1 MMSRARKFTLQQSA
15 QPTTSQ
21 STATDINN
29 SKMNSIKH
37 CGDPHWRKQE
47 EFGVLGNTVK
57 IEGELFVGCQVIGA
71 PPHTSCPGYAQ
82 LKARNE
88 KLYRME
94 LINSGEFGK
103 RDEKVQRLGFH
114 FSIVK
119 KEKLQ
124 KLQVSEDREL
134 KQMAFNWSP
143 SEPSQQK
150 QEETQKSREKG
161 EELAAER
168 KMKKKEKKETTEKN
182 LIKQKKK
189 DSFVESGR
197 NQGSKPQFKTN
208 KNEVSCKLCRSQ
220 TVHICADD
228 EDKKSWTRRGGWP
241 RSGGLCGG
249 APAGRSSNVSTG
261 S

>member
-15 QPTTSQ
+15 QLTTSQ

-150 QEETQKSREKG
+150 QEETQKSRKKG
-161 EELAAER
+161 EELAGER
-168 KMKKKEKKETTEKN
+168 AMKKRREKRHNQFFFNKTEKEK
-182 LIKQKKK
+182 L
-189 DSFVESGR
+189 F
-197 NQGSKPQFKTN
+197 
-208 KNEVSCKLCRSQ
+208 C
-220 TVHICADD
+220 
-228 EDKKSWTRRGGWP
+228 
-241 RSGGLCGG
+241 
-249 APAGRSSNVSTG
+249 
-261 S
+261 

>member
-168 KMKKKEKKETTEKN
+168 AMKKEEKKETTKKKI
-182 LIKQKKK
+182 IKQKKK
-189 DSFVESGR
+189 NSFVESEK
-197 NQGSKPQFKTN
+197 NQGSKAQFKTN

-228 EDKKSWTRRGGWP
+228 EDNKSWTRRGGWP

>member
-21 STATDINN
+21 STATDIKN

-71 PPHTSCPGYAQ
+71 PPHTSCPGYAK

-103 RDEKVQRLGFH
+103 RDEKVQ
-114 FSIVK
+114 
-119 KEKLQ
+119 
-124 KLQVSEDREL
+124 SE
-134 KQMAFNWSP
+134 SV
-143 SEPSQQK
+143 
-150 QEETQKSREKG
+150 
-161 EELAAER
+161 
-168 KMKKKEKKETTEKN
+168 N
-182 LIKQKKK
+182 LLML
-189 DSFVESGR
+189 
-197 NQGSKPQFKTN
+197 T
-208 KNEVSCKLCRSQ
+208 
-220 TVHICADD
+220 
-228 EDKKSWTRRGGWP
+228 
-241 RSGGLCGG
+241 
-249 APAGRSSNVSTG
+249 
-261 S
+261 

>member
-1 MMSRARKFTLQQSA
+1 
-15 QPTTSQ
+15 
-21 STATDINN
+21 
-29 SKMNSIKH
+29 
-37 CGDPHWRKQE
+37 
-47 EFGVLGNTVK
+47 
-57 IEGELFVGCQVIGA
+57 VIGA

-88 KLYRME
+88 KLYRIE

-119 KEKLQ
+119 KEKSQ
-124 KLQVSEDREL
+124 KLKVSEDREL
-134 KQMAFNWSP
+134 KRMAFNWSP

-168 KMKKKEKKETTEKN
+168 AMQKEKKKETTIKI
-182 LIKQKKK
+182 IKQKKK
-189 DSFVESGR
+189 NSFVESVK
-197 NQGSKPQFKTN
+197 NQGRKPQFQTHM
-208 KNEVSCKLCRSQ
+208 NEVSCKLCRSQ
-220 TVHICADD
+220 TVHMCADD
-228 EDKKSWTRRGGWP
+228 EDNKSWTRRGGWP
-241 RSGGLCGG
+241 CSGGLRGG

-261 S
+261 SRLILILQSNIK

>member
-1 MMSRARKFTLQQSA
+1 MSRARKFTLQQSA

-134 KQMAFNWSP
+134 KKMAFNWSP

-168 KMKKKEKKETTEKN
+168 AMKKEEKKDTT
-182 LIKQKKK
+182 KKK
-189 DSFVESGR
+189 IIMFHV
-197 NQGSKPQFKTN
+197 PYVT
-208 KNEVSCKLCRSQ
+208 
-220 TVHICADD
+220 
-228 EDKKSWTRRGGWP
+228 
-241 RSGGLCGG
+241 
-249 APAGRSSNVSTG
+249 
-261 S
+261 